1 MIKFGVSTFVWYS
14 PFMTNCFGLLEKVA
28 KMGYDIIEIAVEDK
42 DLIDWKSLKKIADDL
57 GLSITISGAF
67 GEARDLSSENIAYR
81 KNSFNYIV
89 DCIQIAEKMGSPIFT
104 GPVYSA
110 VGKTRYTTLE
120 VKKQENAWCVEG
132 LYKLGEIAK
141 NHGVIIGV
149 EPLNRFETDM
159 INTIDQALLLVNEIS
174 HPSIKISMDTFHN
187 NIEEKNVPLAIRK
200 IGKDLLCHIQ
210 GNENDRGTPGT
221 GSVDW
226 LGIKQA
232 LIDIDYEGA
241 MVIETFG
248 APSAELAKAASIWRP
263 LAESSDILAKDG
275 LSFYKTMFR

>member
-1 MIKFGVSTFVWYS
+1 
-14 PFMTNCFGLLEKVA
+14 MTNCFGLLEKVA
-28 KMGYDIIEIAVEDK
+28 KMGYDIVEIAVEDK

-141 NHGVIIGV
+141 IMV
-149 EPLNRFETDM
+149 
-159 INTIDQALLLVNEIS
+159 LL
-174 HPSIKISMDTFHN
+174 
-187 NIEEKNVPLAIRK
+187 
-200 IGKDLLCHIQ
+200 
-210 GNENDRGTPGT
+210 
-221 GSVDW
+221 
-226 LGIKQA
+226 
-232 LIDIDYEGA
+232 
-241 MVIETFG
+241 
-248 APSAELAKAASIWRP
+248 
-263 LAESSDILAKDG
+263 
-275 LSFYKTMFR
+275 